1 MRLEQNT
8 ISRDWTVTHEGRRFF
23 VDFACR
29 DAPIPGVYDREKWR
43 VREETDEGIE
53 EFGACVSNGSSP
65 EEWAK
70 AQEHAGMI
78 EKLIEFCLGY
88 WEDEVS
94 RETTEHLEEQKR
106 LREGLHSEQETAPAR

>member
-43 VREETDEGIE
+43 IREETDEGIE
-53 EFGACVSNGSSP
+53 EFGACVSNDSSP
-65 EEWAK
+65 EEQAK
-70 AQEHAGMI
+70 AEERAGMI

-88 WEDEVS
+88 WEDEIS
-94 RETTEHLEEQKR
+94 REMTEHLEEQKR
-106 LREGLHSEQETAPAR
+106 LREGLRSEQ